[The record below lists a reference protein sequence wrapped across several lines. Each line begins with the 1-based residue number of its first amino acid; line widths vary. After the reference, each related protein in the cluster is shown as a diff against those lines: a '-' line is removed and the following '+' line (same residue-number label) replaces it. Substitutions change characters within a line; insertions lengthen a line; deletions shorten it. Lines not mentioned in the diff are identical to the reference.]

1 MNKQGPLDIQT
12 AIFEGY
18 LEVWVC
24 STRNI
29 QKMDLKK
36 LKLRQNLV
44 NFHILAKSL
53 FIFFLKANDFWKKTP
68 QTSHSAAQ

>member
-12 AIFEGY
+12 AIFEDY

-29 QKMDLKK
+29 QKIDFLK
-36 LKLRQNLV
+36 LKLRQNWV
-44 NFHILAKSL
+44 NFHILAKL
-53 FIFFLKANDFWKKTP
+53 ENYFWKKNP
-68 QTSHSAAQ
+68 QPIHNVAQ

>member
-12 AIFEGY
+12 AIFEDY

-24 STRNI
+24 STSNI
-29 QKMDLKK
+29 QKMDFLK

-44 NFHILAKSL
+44 NFHILGKSS
-53 FIFFLKANDFWKKTP
+53 FFLKADDFWKENP
-68 QTSHSAAQ
+68 QTSHGVAH

>member
-44 NFHILAKSL
+44 NFHILAKY
-53 FIFFLKANDFWKKTP
+53 FFFKANDFWKKTP